1 MDSQTVI
8 ILMGGTGIGKNIVVK
23 SVAKIVNETVQNSM
37 PVIRVGTT
45 GTDSFVISGDTCN
58 SVIRSPINI
67 PIQDLQ
73 EAKLKFL
80 QYHLD

>member
-1 MDSQTVI
+1 MDSQTVM
-8 ILMGGTGIGKNIVVK
+8 ILMGGTGTGKSIVVK
-23 SVAKIVNETVQNSM
+23 SVTKIVNETVQNSM

-58 SVIRSPINI
+58 YVFRSPINS

-73 EAKLKFL
+73 GAKLKFL

>member
-8 ILMGGTGIGKNIVVK
+8 ILMGGTGTGKSIVVK

>member
-1 MDSQTVI
+1 MDSQTVM
-8 ILMGGTGIGKNIVVK
+8 ILMGVTGTGKIIVVK
-23 SVAKIVNETVQNSM
+23 YVTKIVNETVQSSM